1 MDREINER
9 LCVEV
14 NSLNLSTLIVGKGGG
29 VGEYC
34 VRHCECPVV
43 VVGSSDE
50 ADGGDLISTANSGVG
65 RFAENS
71 TANSV
76 LAPPKETYVE
86 EIDDML
92 RKYNEGL
99 LSRGL

>member
-14 NSLNLSTLIVGKGGG
+14 NSLNLSALVVGRGGS

-43 VVGSSDE
+43 VVGCSDE
-50 ADGGDLISTANSGVG
+50 TDGGDLISTANSGVG

-76 LAPPKETYVE
+76 CG
-86 EIDDML
+86 
-92 RKYNEGL
+92 RN
-99 LSRGL
+99 